1 MNTKPGKSELK
12 SRGAFTL
19 IELLVVIAIIA
30 ILAALLLPALATAK
44 EKAKRI
50 QCLSNLKQIGLGSTL
65 YAGDSNDYFLPVRLN
80 VPNTLTEPGADGA
93 KTVGLTIQGSGTTIW
108 NCPSRKQSSTGLPSF
123 EPTAVPP
130 QWVIGYTYF
139 GGLGP
144 QWNSPSGNF
153 NSHSPIKTS
162 TARSYWTLA
171 SDALIKMG
179 AVWSET
185 AVPKTDAR
193 YYIYANSPPH
203 KSGGAPAGGNQVFAD
218 GSAEWRK
225 FNNMYRFTG
234 WAGAYGNTYVYF
246 SQDQSDFEP
255 NIIAALPGLK

>member
-1 MNTKPGKSELK
+1 MNTNSGKFKVRSK
-12 SRGAFTL
+12 GAFTL

-30 ILAALLLPALATAK
+30 ILAALLLPALAKAK

-65 YAGDSNDYFLPVRLN
+65 YAGDSNDYFLPVRAN

-93 KTVGLTIQGSGTTIW
+93 KTVGLTVQGTGTTIW
-108 NCPSRKQSSTGLPSF
+108 NCPSRKQYPPGLPSF

-139 GGLGP
+139 GGLTT
-144 QWNSPSGNF
+144 WWTPSGTF
-153 NSHSPIKTS
+153 NTHSPIKTS
-162 TARSYWTLA
+162 TARSYWALG

-179 AVWSET
+179 TVWSET

-203 KSGGAPAGGNQVFAD
+203 KSGNAPAGGNQVFAD

-225 FNNMYRFTG
+225 FNNMHRFAG
-234 WAGAYGNTYVYF
+234 WAGAYGNTFVYF

-255 NIIAALPGLK
+255 NLIAALPALK